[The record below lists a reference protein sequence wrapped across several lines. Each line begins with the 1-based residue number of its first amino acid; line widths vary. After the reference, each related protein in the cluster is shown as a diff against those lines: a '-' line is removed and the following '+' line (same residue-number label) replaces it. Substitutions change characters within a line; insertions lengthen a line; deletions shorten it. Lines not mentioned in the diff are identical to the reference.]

1 MAKVTL
7 TITDVGGGVVASEL
21 LSDPPVV
28 AGTPEDALTA
38 AQRVGA
44 VLQLIVK
51 TMDSP
56 TPPAPTDT
64 DV

>member
-7 TITDVGGGVVASEL
+7 TITDIGGGVIASEL

-28 AGTPEDALTA
+28 EGTPEDALTA

-44 VLQLIVK
+44 VLQLIDRKSV
-51 TMDSP
+51 
-56 TPPAPTDT
+56 
-64 DV
+64 V